1 MPTHASFPPPAGAG
15 FAPRAASFAA
25 LGLIL
30 IGVSCV
36 ELSPVPAR
44 SDVDGCYDLSIPGS
58 EEAPASSPPG
68 SVALSDDPYLPSG
81 ASRAELA
88 RHRFDASA
96 AREAFFVYADTAYR
110 VAWWWADER
119 ERRLGV
125 GNLNTAAAFYIDAVV
140 RGDRFEGEL
149 RRWRFDRATT
159 ARPS

>member
-1 MPTHASFPPPAGAG
+1 
-15 FAPRAASFAA
+15 
-25 LGLIL
+25 
-30 IGVSCV
+30 
-36 ELSPVPAR
+36 VPAR
-44 SDVDGCYDLSIPGS
+44 SDVEGCYDLSIPGS
-58 EEAPASSPPG
+58 EEAPAPSPPG
-68 SVALSDDPYLPSG
+68 SVALTDDPYLPSD

-119 ERRLGV
+119 ERRFGV

-149 RRWRFDRATT
+149 RRWRFDRDGQPVIGPDSWT
-159 ARPS
+159 APVSGRRAVCGEP